1 MTITRGTSAGASQ
14 WWVNMELL
22 RMSPNTTYTVQC
34 WLTSDP
40 SGQGGARVAQF
51 TTVTNAAG
59 DAWASE
65 GSSCVMNNSG
75 YVNLRIGPNIIWSNT
90 IHL

>member
-1 MTITRGTSAGASQ
+1 M
-14 WWVNMELL
+14 
-22 RMSPNTTYTVQC
+22 
-34 WLTSDP
+34 
-40 SGQGGARVAQF
+40 AQF

>member
-1 MTITRGTSAGASQ
+1 
-14 WWVNMELL
+14 ME
-22 RMSPNTTYTVQC
+22 V
-34 WLTSDP
+34 W
-40 SGQGGARVAQF
+40 GGATFDVALRFLHECPWERLEQIRQAIPN
-51 TTVTNAAG
+51 VLLQMEIRGANAVG